1 MMKSEIS
8 SKKLEELIIKEN
20 DFLGFKRIKT
30 DKTIEN
36 YEKAFRSYR
45 AAILKNK
52 CELKFR
58 SEQIT
63 ELNTKVD
70 DLKKKVHLFKT
81 KTLYY

>member
-1 MMKSEIS
+1 MKSEIN
-8 SKKLEELIIKEN
+8 SKKSEELIIKEN

-30 DKTIEN
+30 DKIIEN

-45 AAILKNK
+45 ATILKNK
-52 CELKFR
+52 SELKFR

-70 DLKKKVHLFKT
+70 DLKKSKYIFSKT